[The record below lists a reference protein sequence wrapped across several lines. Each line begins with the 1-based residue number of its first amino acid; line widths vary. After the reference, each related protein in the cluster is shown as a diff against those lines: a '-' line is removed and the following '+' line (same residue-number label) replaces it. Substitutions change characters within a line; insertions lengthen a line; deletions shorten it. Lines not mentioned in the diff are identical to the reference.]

1 MRIGGA
7 TLKLPIS
14 ETQFLQQYWQRAPLL
29 LPQALP
35 GFTSPVTADEL
46 AGFAMEEFVESRL
59 ISRSKGVWTKQDG
72 PFHKE
77 DFHREDEWTL
87 LVQGLDQWH
96 EGVAALRTQV
106 DFLPRWRFDD
116 VMVSYAVNGGGVGPH
131 FDRYDV
137 FLLQGAGCR
146 EWRLGDHCDDQTLQL
161 QTNGLNL
168 ISEFEPSEIYTLS
181 PGDILYIPPGVAHWG
196 VALEESLTFSL
207 GFRAPSVADLLAR
220 RADNVLERLNPASL
234 LEDMSG
240 LSAGRPGE
248 ITLEHIRNAKDAL
261 ANACDAL
268 DDYRW
273 FGEIVTHDHT
283 TDTDDPSGG
292 ALPLIGP
299 FVCLSSH
306 ARIAWKEHT
315 QHLDVFINGEAFAV
329 PLNAIQNLMA
339 LCRGDPVALSC
350 LAQSD
355 SELFDALIA
364 MSALEDGQTHHG

>member
-29 LPQALP
+29 LTQALP

-59 ISRSKGVWTKQDG
+59 IARSKGVWTKQDG

-77 DFHREDEWTL
+77 DFHREDDWTL
-87 LVQGLDQWH
+87 LVHGLDQWH
-96 EGVAALRTQV
+96 EGVAALRAQV

-116 VMVSYAVNGGGVGPH
+116 IMVSYAVNGGGVGPH

-146 EWRLGDHCDDQTLQL
+146 EWRLGGHCDDKTPQL

-168 ISEFEPSEIYTLS
+168 ISEFEPSETYTLS

-196 VALEESLTFSL
+196 IAQGESLTFSL
-207 GFRAPSVADLLAR
+207 GFRAPSVSDLLAR
-220 RADNVLERLNPASL
+220 RTDNVLEQLAPASL
-234 LEDMSG
+234 LEDMPG
-240 LSAGRPGE
+240 LSVGRPGE
-248 ITLEHIRNAKDAL
+248 ITVEHIRNAIDAL

-273 FGEIVTHDHT
+273 FGEIVTHDNT
-283 TDTDDPSGG
+283 TDTDDVSKS

-299 FVCLSSH
+299 FVCLSSQ
-306 ARIAWKEHT
+306 ARIAWQEHK
-315 QHLDVFINGEAFAV
+315 QHLDIFINGETFTV
-329 PLNAIQNLMA
+329 PLSALQNLMA
-339 LCRGDPVALSC
+339 LCRGDPVALSS
-350 LAQSD
+350 LTQSD
-355 SELFDALIA
+355 GELFDALIA